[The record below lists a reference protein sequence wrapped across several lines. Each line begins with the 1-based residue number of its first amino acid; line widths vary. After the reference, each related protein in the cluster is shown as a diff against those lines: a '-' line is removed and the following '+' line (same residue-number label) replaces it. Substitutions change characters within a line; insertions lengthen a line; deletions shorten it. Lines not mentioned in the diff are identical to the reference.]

1 MKRLLFYLLAILVV
15 SSCQNKEN
23 KKRASEQKEN
33 TQSANDIIRT
43 EYLTKSGKKF
53 IIQEDYSM
61 GASICKLE
69 IETRGFTKSNAI
81 QKLGETDPVHHVFVT
96 DLDKNGF
103 DEIYIITSSAGS
115 GSYSK
120 IHGLG
125 SNYDKSATPI
135 YVHEATDKQLQ
146 KGGMFEGYMGHNKFM
161 LKNGTIVNTFPIYKP
176 NDTNSNPTGGKREIS
191 YSLIAGEAGWIL
203 KPEKII
209 R

>member
-69 IETRGFTKSNAI
+69 IETRGFTKSNTI

-120 IHGLG
+120 IYGLG

-135 YVHEATDKQLQ
+135 YVYEATDKQLQ
-146 KGGMFEGYMGHNKFM
+146 KGGMFEG
-161 LKNGTIVNTFPIYKP
+161 
-176 NDTNSNPTGGKREIS
+176 
-191 YSLIAGEAGWIL
+191 
-203 KPEKII
+203 
-209 R
+209 